1 MRIEIREMTPADIEG
16 VARARIQGWRHAY
29 RGLVPQDYLDGM
41 RPELF
46 AARLR
51 AARPGEPADRVHLV
65 AHARGRG
72 VIGWAHPG
80 VYRPDLRIDEPPGGA
95 GTTEEAREGS
105 CGELCALY
113 LVPEFIG
120 TGVGRALMDSSL
132 RWLAGQGH
140 RRLRLWVLRENAIG
154 RRFYDRGGLAAD
166 GAARTDVI
174 AGTPVEEVRYA
185 AELDDEGRVLARR
198 GAALGDP
205 A

>member
-1 MRIEIREMTPADIEG
+1 MRIEIREMTPGDTEG

-46 AARLR
+46 AAMLR
-51 AARPGEPADRVHLV
+51 AAAPGEPADRVHLV
-65 AHARGRG
+65 ADARGTG

-80 VYRPDLRIDEPPGGA
+80 AYRPDEHVDKRPGRPQ
-95 GTTEEAREGS
+95 EEAEEGS
-105 CGELCALY
+105 CGELYALY

-120 TGVGRALMDSSL
+120 TGVGRALLDSSL
-132 RWLAGQGH
+132 RWLAGRGH
-140 RRLRLWVLRENAIG
+140 RRLRLWVLRDNVMG
-154 RRFYDRGGLAAD
+154 RRFYDRVGLVAD
-166 GAARTDVI
+166 GAVRTDVI
-174 AGTPVEEVRYA
+174 AGMPVNEVRYA
-185 AELDDEGRVLARR
+185 AALDGEGRVLARR